1 MPTRLKAAR
10 LRKQVAHIIS
20 HQPIYLTR
28 WVRVSGNDIALGDE
42 PSYGWQSSWRTRRDP
57 MGRNVWGTM
66 PTTVGTAAEQTT
78 TITLP
83 YVAGQS
89 PPEPDDLVILLDVNG
104 NNLGKFL
111 VVHNLPWM
119 DNLGDVWKYDLT
131 VQDAQ

>member
-10 LRKQVAHIIS
+10 LRKQVARIIE
-20 HQPIYLTR
+20 HQPIVLTR
-28 WVRVSGNDIALGDE
+28 WVRVSGNDITLGAE

-66 PTTVGTAAEQTT
+66 PATVGTAAEQTT

-83 YVAGQS
+83 YVANQS

-104 NNLGKFL
+104 NSLGRFL
-111 VVHNLPWM
+111 VVHNLSWM
-119 DNLGDVWKYDLT
+119 DDTGAVWKYDLT